1 MRLSLRSAIN
11 PFIHL
16 LICLFA
22 SFCIIASS
30 FGGTVYA
37 AEDPHS
43 HEAALKNPDGTWKWT
58 NALIGETSP
67 YLLLHAHNPVD
78 WYPWGPEALDRAKAE
93 NKPIFLSVGYS
104 TCYWC
109 HVMERKV
116 FSDPEIANLMNALF
130 INIKVDRE
138 ERPDI
143 DEIYMTATQIMTG
156 SGGWPN
162 SVFLTPDLL
171 PFFGGTYFPPED
183 SRGRPGFPRVL
194 NALHEV
200 WMNQQAD
207 VIAQA
212 EKITEVIV
220 QATAATPASAGE
232 TPLDRKLISAAVKAL
247 QSRYDATYGGFGG
260 APKFPSPTNLELLLS
275 EYQRE
280 PSKSTLRWSRIPLT
294 RWRMAGCMIRLVAVS
309 IVTRLMPNG
318 LYRILRRCCMTTPY
332 S

>member
-1 MRLSLRSAIN
+1 MRLILIFSLVY
-11 PFIHL
+11 
-16 LICLFA
+16 
-22 SFCIIASS
+22 FCIIGSS
-30 FGGTVYA
+30 FEGTVYA
-37 AEDPHS
+37 AEDSHP

-58 NALIGETSP
+58 NALIGEISP

-116 FSDPEIANLMNALF
+116 FSDPEIADQMNTLF
-130 INIKVDRE
+130 VNIKVDRE

-200 WMNQQAD
+200 WTNQQAE

-212 EKITEVIV
+212 EKITEVII
-220 QATAATPASAGE
+220 QATAAAPASIGE
-232 TPLDRKLISAAVKAL
+232 APLDRKLISAAVKSL
-247 QSRYDATYGGFGG
+247 QSRYDATHGGFGG
-260 APKFPSPTNLELLLS
+260 APKFPSSMNLELLLS

-280 PSKSTLRWSRIPLT
+280 FSESILEMVTNTLDK
-294 RWRMAGCMIRLVAVS
+294 
-309 IVTRLMPNG
+309 
-318 LYRILRRCCMTTPY
+318 
-332 S
+332 